1 MKVLKIKDLSEL
13 KEELKYERKVSCL
26 ILNKKKVDGIL
37 QNTHVKCW
45 LLNVYNFP
53 TVLHLNQYASSIVG
67 SEKKYSIPLIYN
79 YLEARRNEEEGS
91 KNDTEENNLFFNN
104 EGNSDASDMSNTS
117 NMLNISEGEQ
127 EDGRLILLNDIFDE
141 MMDSL
146 EIEGRKYFCKN
157 EKEGSDKKRE
167 DDEEKKRIEDEK
179 IVTSEDEISVSSVT
193 SSSSR
198 SEEKEPIETKE
209 IKSLREILK
218 LIITEKMKLRKVRLT
233 FGYDNMNTAQIL
245 RTIFPELEEIIYKF
259 ETIGHIAHLNFCEK
273 FENEKKL
280 IAEIILDKNKSI
292 KTVINKKNML
302 NNVHRTFEIEHL
314 AGEENYVTTLKEKDV
329 KVKLNYQLVYWNSK
343 LSQERSRVYHMVK
356 NNSVVLDMFGGVG
369 IFSLLLS
376 RKRCLCFSN
385 DINEHA
391 YHYMNENVKLNK
403 KKNIFIFNTDG
414 RQFLKDFFVK
424 NIHLL
429 DTHSL
434 TLYVDK
440 QNMENVS
447 VHYINMG
454 CPDEDKK
461 SKEKNKQGFEE
472 IEEVEEDIGIGILS
486 RRKENTR
493 DTRLNKNDTNGTSDI
508 RKNETHNELHN
519 VLHNEL
525 HKIEINLYKYND
537 IHILMN
543 LPTDALKFLD
553 VFKEFLNSTT
563 QKVRNIYVHCYYFAY
578 PAKHYEY
585 LMKCIPLY
593 MSKVPDDIE
602 IHEVRAVSPSKFM
615 YCAEFNLKNL
625 IKTT

>member
-1 MKVLKIKDLSEL
+1 MKVRNIKDLSEL
-13 KEELKYERKVSCL
+13 KEKLKYERNVSCL
-26 ILNKKKVDGIL
+26 ILNKKKVDKIL

-53 TVLHLNQYASSIVG
+53 TVLHLNHYASSIVVG
-67 SEKKYSIPLIYN
+67 TEKKYSVPLIYN
-79 YLEARRNEEEGS
+79 YLEKRRNEEKS
-91 KNDTEENNLFFNN
+91 SRKYREENNLFFNN
-104 EGNSDASDMSNTS
+104 EENSHTSDMSNIS
-117 NMLNISEGEQ
+117 DMLDISKGEQ
-127 EDGRLILLNDIFDE
+127 EEDGRLILLNDIFDE

-157 EKEGSDKKRE
+157 EKEGSDKKGE
-167 DDEEKKRIEDEK
+167 DNEEKKKIEKNDVM
-179 IVTSEDEISVSSVT
+179 ISEDEISDSSVT
-193 SSSSR
+193 SSGSSSSSSSR

-209 IKSLREILK
+209 NKSLRETLK

-245 RTIFPELEEIIYKF
+245 RTIFPEFEEIIYKF

-292 KTVINKKNML
+292 RTVINKKNML
-302 NNVHRTFEIEHL
+302 NNIHRTFEIEHL
-314 AGEENYVTTLKEKDV
+314 AGEENYVTMLKEKDV

-343 LSQERSRVYHMVK
+343 LSQERSRIYHIVK
-356 NNSVVLDMFGGVG
+356 NNSIVLDMFGGVG

-376 RKRCLCFSN
+376 RKRCVCFSN

-391 YHYMNENVKLNK
+391 YHYMNENIKLNK

-414 RQFLKDFFVK
+414 RQFIKDFFVK

-447 VHYINMG
+447 IDYINMG

-461 SKEKNKQGFEE
+461 SKEKNKQ
-472 IEEVEEDIGIGILS
+472 EVGEDIGKDISIS
-486 RRKENTR
+486 RKENTT
-493 DTRLNKNDTNGTSDI
+493 DTALHKNDTNGTSDN
-508 RKNETHNELHN
+508 RQNETHN
-519 VLHNEL
+519 VL
-525 HKIEINLYKYND
+525 HKIEINLYHYND

-543 LPTDALKFLD
+543 LPADALKFLD
-553 VFKEFLNSTT
+553 VFKDFLNSTS
-563 QKVRNIYVHCYYFAY
+563 QKVRNIYVYCYYFAY
-578 PAKHYEY
+578 PAQHYEY

-593 MSKVPDDIE
+593 LSKVPDDIE

-615 YCAEFNLKNL
+615 YCAQFNLKSL